1 MLNKKL
7 CVMLALMLAVL
18 LNSCKPS
25 DTKVYKIEYK
35 GNYPSGTFKAII
47 GNITIFTNGHDVME
61 LYAKNVPDFFC
72 YSVNKEVLC
81 NFNFNV
87 KLSDDSA
94 KRFRNIAQNLQD
106 AAFKSGKN
114 RTILQQRINYYLND
128 KKLEEE
134 DVILS
139 SELKCQLCDVL
150 SISVLGKG
158 KNEKES
164 KENAVKKFNDLI
176 SVLIDKPK

>member
-1 MLNKKL
+1 MCNKKFCL
-7 CVMLALMLAVL
+7 VL
-18 LNSCKPS
+18 LVLVILINGCQSS
-25 DTKVYKIEYK
+25 GTKVYKVKYA
-35 GNYPSGTFKAII
+35 GNYPLGAFKAVI
-47 GNITIFTNGHDVME
+47 GNSTIFTNGDDILE
-61 LYAKNVPDFFC
+61 IYAKKVPDFFC
-72 YSVNKEVLC
+72 YSVNNEILC

-87 KLSDDSA
+87 KVNDDSA
-94 KRFRNIAQNLQD
+94 KRFRNIAQNLQG
-106 AAFKSGKN
+106 AASKSGKN
-114 RTILQQRINYYLND
+114 RTILPQRINYYLND

-139 SELKCQLCDVL
+139 GELKGQLVDVL